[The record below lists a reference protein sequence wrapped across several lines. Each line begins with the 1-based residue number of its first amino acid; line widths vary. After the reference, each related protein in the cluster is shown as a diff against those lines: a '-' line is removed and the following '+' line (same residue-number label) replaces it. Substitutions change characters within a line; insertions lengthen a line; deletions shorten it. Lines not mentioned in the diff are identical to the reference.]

1 MNSNAPRVLLA
12 SASPRRRALLSAAG
26 FDVTVRAADVNEDQR
41 AGENAVDYAARVAL
55 DKAKVGLAARG
66 PEEPA
71 WALGSDTVVALAGEV
86 LGKPSTP
93 AEAVDTLDRLSGQTH
108 AVHTAIA
115 LCGPRGEMH
124 VEVHTARVRFRP
136 LEPDEVRA
144 YVATGDA
151 FDKAGAYGIQGGAG
165 AFVEAVDG
173 PYDGVVGL
181 PVAQVFALGARAGA
195 WATEPEMVTRLR
207 ALRGRVAAACQAV
220 QREPASV
227 TLVGVSKRH
236 PPERLREALALG
248 VTDLGENYV
257 QEWRDKA
264 TVLAEDDVRWHFV
277 GRLQSNKAKVVAGQV
292 ALVHAV
298 DSLSTAQA
306 WGRAVERSPGAAPQQ
321 VLVQVSL
328 AGEAQKGGVTA
339 DALPDL
345 LDTLDTLG
353 SLRVEGLM
361 TMPPEGTLCG
371 ARAVFQR
378 LRTIRDH
385 LARPERPLTMLSMGM
400 SDDFDQAI
408 AEGATHIRVGTA
420 LFGSR
425 PG

>member
-1 MNSNAPRVLLA
+1 MSSTVPRVLLA

-26 FDVTVRAADVNEDQR
+26 FDVTVRAAHVNEDQR
-41 AGENAVDYAARVAL
+41 AGESAVEYAARVSL
-55 DKAKVGLAARG
+55 DKATVGVRARG
-66 PEEPA
+66 EGEPE
-71 WALGSDTVVALAGEV
+71 WALGSDTVVALAGDV
-86 LGKPSTP
+86 LGKPATA
-93 AEAVDTLDRLSGQTH
+93 AEAVATLEQLSGQTH
-108 AVHTAIA
+108 AVHTAVA
-115 LCGPRGEMH
+115 LCGPRGEAH
-124 VEVHTARVRFRP
+124 VEVHTTFVRFRR
-136 LEPDEVRA
+136 LDAEEVRA

-181 PVAQVFALGARAGA
+181 PVAQVHALGVSVGA
-195 WATEPEMVTRLR
+195 WAGEPEMTTRLR

-220 QREPASV
+220 SRPPSAV

-236 PPERLREALALG
+236 APERLREAVALG
-248 VTDLGENYV
+248 VHDLGENYV

-264 TVLAEDDVRWHFV
+264 TALAEDDVRWHFV
-277 GRLQSNKAKVVAGQV
+277 GRLQSNKAKLVAGQV
-292 ALVHAV
+292 SLVHAV

-306 WGRAVERSPGAAPQQ
+306 LARAVERAPGAAPQQ

-339 DALPDL
+339 DALPEL

-353 SLRVEGLM
+353 SLQVEGLM

-378 LRTIRDH
+378 LHALRGAV
-385 LARPERPLTMLSMGM
+385 ARPGRPLPVLSMGM

-408 AEGATHIRVGTA
+408 AEGATHVRVGTA
-420 LFGSR
+420 LFGRR
-425 PG
+425 PA